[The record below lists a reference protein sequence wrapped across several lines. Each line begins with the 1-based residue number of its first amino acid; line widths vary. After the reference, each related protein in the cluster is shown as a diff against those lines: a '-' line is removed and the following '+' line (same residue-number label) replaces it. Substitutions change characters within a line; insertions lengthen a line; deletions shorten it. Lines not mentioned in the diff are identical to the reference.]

1 MAKIGKNMKAARE
14 KVGVN
19 PLPIEEAVKGVKG
32 SAFAKFDETVELT
45 VNLGVDPRHAD
56 QMIRGTMLMPHGIG
70 KKIKVAVIASG
81 EKVKEAQNAGADI
94 VGGDDLVQKIQE
106 GFMDF
111 DTVVATPD
119 MMKSVGKLGK
129 ILGTRGMMPNPKS
142 GTVTFD
148 VAKTI
153 EEIKAGR
160 VEYRVDKGGVIHC
173 PIGKVSFGEDKLKDN
188 ALALLD
194 KLIKIKPA
202 SAKGKYI
209 KKVTLSSTM
218 GPGVIVDV
226 SNMNIR

>member
-1 MAKIGKNMKAARE
+1 MAKIGKNMKAAKE

-19 PLPIEEAVKGVKG
+19 PLPIEEAVKGIKG
-32 SAFAKFDETVELT
+32 AAFAKFDETVELT

-56 QMIRGTMLMPHGIG
+56 QMLRGTMQMPHGTG
-70 KKIKVAVIASG
+70 KKVRVAVIASG
-81 EKVKEAQNAGADI
+81 EKMKEAQNAGADV
-94 VGGDDLVQKIQE
+94 VGGEDLVQKIQE
-106 GFMDF
+106 GFMEF
-111 DTVVATPD
+111 DTVISTPD

-173 PIGKVSFGEDKLKDN
+173 PIGKVSFGEDKLKEN

-226 SNMNIR
+226 SDMNIR

>member
-14 KVGVN
+14 KVGEN
-19 PLPIEEAVKGVKG
+19 PLSVEEAIKGIKG
-32 SAFAKFDETVELT
+32 AAFAKFDETVELA

-56 QMIRGTMLMPHGIG
+56 QMLRGTMLMPHGIG

-81 EKVKEAQNAGADI
+81 EKMKEAEKAGADI
-94 VGGDDLVQKIQE
+94 IGGEDLVQKIQE
-106 GFMDF
+106 GFLDF
-111 DTVVATPD
+111 DTVVSTPD

-148 VAKTI
+148 IAKTV

-160 VEYRVDKGGVIHC
+160 VEYRTDKGGVIHC
-173 PIGKVSFGEDKLKDN
+173 PVGKVSFSEEKLKDN
-188 ALALLD
+188 TLALLD

-209 KKVTLSSTM
+209 KKVTMSSTM
-218 GPGVIVDV
+218 GPGVAIDI

>member
-14 KVGVN
+14 KVGVS
-19 PLPIEEAVKGVKG
+19 PLSVEEAIKGVKG
-32 SAFAKFDETVELT
+32 AAFAKFDETVELV

-56 QMIRGTMLMPHGIG
+56 QMLRGTMLMPHGIG

-81 EKVKEAQNAGADI
+81 EKMKEAEKAGADI
-94 VGGDDLVQKIQE
+94 IGGEDLVQKIQE
-106 GFMDF
+106 GFLDF
-111 DTVVATPD
+111 DIVVSTPD

-148 VAKTI
+148 IAKTVG
-153 EEIKAGR
+153 EIKAGR
-160 VEYRVDKGGVIHC
+160 VEYRTDKGGVIHC
-173 PIGKVSFGEDKLKDN
+173 PVGKVSFSEEKLKDN
-188 ALALLD
+188 TLALLD

-209 KKVTLSSTM
+209 KKVTMSSTM
-218 GPGVIVDV
+218 GPGVAIDI

>member
-14 KVGVN
+14 KVGMS
-19 PLPIEEAVKGVKG
+19 PLSIEEAIKGVKG
-32 SAFAKFDETVELT
+32 AAFAKFDETVELV

-56 QMIRGTMLMPHGIG
+56 QMLRGTMLMPHGIG

-81 EKVKEAQNAGADI
+81 EKMKEAEKAGADI
-94 VGGDDLVQKIQE
+94 IGGEDLVQKIQE
-106 GFMDF
+106 GFLDF
-111 DTVVATPD
+111 DIVVSTPD

-148 VAKTI
+148 VAKTVG
-153 EEIKAGR
+153 EIKAGR
-160 VEYRVDKGGVIHC
+160 VEYRTDKGGVIHC
-173 PIGKVSFGEDKLKDN
+173 PVGKVSFSEEKLKDN
-188 ALALLD
+188 TLALLD

-209 KKVTLSSTM
+209 KKVTMSSTM
-218 GPGVIVDV
+218 GPGVAIDI

>member
-14 KVGVN
+14 KIGEN
-19 PLPIEEAVKGVKG
+19 PLSVEEAIKGIKG
-32 SAFAKFDETVELT
+32 AAFAKFDETVELA

-56 QMIRGTMLMPHGIG
+56 QMLRGTMLMPHGIG

-81 EKVKEAQNAGADI
+81 EKMKEAEKAGADI
-94 VGGDDLVQKIQE
+94 IGGEDLVQKIQE
-106 GFMDF
+106 GFLDF
-111 DTVVATPD
+111 DTVVSTPD

-148 VAKTI
+148 IAKTV

-160 VEYRVDKGGVIHC
+160 VEYRTDKGGVIHC
-173 PIGKVSFGEDKLKDN
+173 PVGKVSFSEEKLKDN
-188 ALALLD
+188 TLALLD

-209 KKVTLSSTM
+209 KKVTMSSTM
-218 GPGVIVDV
+218 GPGVAIDI

>member
-14 KVGVN
+14 KVGVS
-19 PLPIEEAVKGVKG
+19 PLSVEEAIKGVKG
-32 SAFAKFDETVELT
+32 AAFAKFDETVEL
-45 VNLGVDPRHAD
+45 VINLGVDPRHAD
-56 QMIRGTMLMPHGIG
+56 QMLRGTMLMPHGIG

-81 EKVKEAQNAGADI
+81 EKMKEAEKAGADI
-94 VGGDDLVQKIQE
+94 IGGEDLVQKIQE
-106 GFMDF
+106 GFLDF
-111 DTVVATPD
+111 DIVVSTPD

-148 VAKTI
+148 IAKTVG
-153 EEIKAGR
+153 EIKAGR
-160 VEYRVDKGGVIHC
+160 VEYRTDKGGVIHC
-173 PIGKVSFGEDKLKDN
+173 PVGKVSFSEEKLKDN
-188 ALALLD
+188 TLALLD

-209 KKVTLSSTM
+209 KKVTMSSTM
-218 GPGVIVDV
+218 GPGVVIDI

>member
-14 KVGVN
+14 KVGKN
-19 PLPIEEAVKGVKG
+19 PLPIEEAIKGVKDA
-32 SAFAKFDETVELT
+32 AFAKFDETVELT

-56 QMIRGTMLMPHGIG
+56 QMLRGTMLMPHGIG
-70 KKIKVAVIASG
+70 KKIRVAVIASG
-81 EKVKEAQNAGADI
+81 EKMKEAEKAGADI
-94 VGGDDLVQKIQE
+94 FGGDDLVQKIQE
-106 GFMDF
+106 GFLDF

-148 VAKTI
+148 VAKTV

-160 VEYRVDKGGVIHC
+160 VEYRTDKGGVIHC
-173 PIGKVSFGEDKLKDN
+173 PVGKVSFSEDKLKDN

-202 SAKGKYI
+202 TAKGKYI
-209 KKVTLSSTM
+209 KKVTVSSTM
-218 GPGVIVDV
+218 GPGVIVDI

>member
-14 KVGVN
+14 KVGMS
-19 PLPIEEAVKGVKG
+19 PLSVEEAIKGVKG
-32 SAFAKFDETVELT
+32 AAFAKFDETVELV

-56 QMIRGTMLMPHGIG
+56 QMLRGTMLMPHGIG

-81 EKVKEAQNAGADI
+81 EKMKEAEKAGADI
-94 VGGDDLVQKIQE
+94 IGGEDLVQKIQE
-106 GFMDF
+106 GFLDF
-111 DTVVATPD
+111 DIVVSTPD

-148 VAKTI
+148 VAKTVG
-153 EEIKAGR
+153 EIKAGR
-160 VEYRVDKGGVIHC
+160 VEYRTDKGGVIHC
-173 PIGKVSFGEDKLKDN
+173 PVGKVSFSEEKLKEN
-188 ALALLD
+188 TLALLD

-209 KKVTLSSTM
+209 KKVTMSSTM
-218 GPGVIVDV
+218 GPGVAIDI

>member
-1 MAKIGKNMKAARE
+1 MAKIGKNMKAAKE
-14 KVGVN
+14 KVSKTPV
-19 PLPIEEAVKGVKG
+19 LIDEAIKGMKDA
-32 SAFAKFDETVELT
+32 AFAKFDETVELT

-70 KKIKVAVIASG
+70 KKIRVAVIANG
-81 EKVKEAQNAGADI
+81 EKIKEAQNAGADVI
-94 VGGDDLVQKIQE
+94 GGDDLVQKIQE
-106 GFMDF
+106 GFLDF
-111 DTVVATPD
+111 DTVVSTPD

-142 GTVTFD
+142 GTVTFEI
-148 VAKTI
+148 AKTVG
-153 EEIKAGR
+153 EIKAGR

-173 PIGKVSFGEDKLKDN
+173 PVGKVSFSEDKLKDN
-188 ALALLD
+188 VLALLD
-194 KLIKIKPA
+194 KLIRIKPA

>member
-14 KVGVN
+14 KVGVT
-19 PLPIEEAVKGVKG
+19 PLSVEEAIKGVKG
-32 SAFAKFDETVELT
+32 AAFAKFDETVELV

-56 QMIRGTMLMPHGIG
+56 QMLRGTMLMPHGIG

-81 EKVKEAQNAGADI
+81 EKMKEAEKAGADI
-94 VGGDDLVQKIQE
+94 IGGEDLVQKIQE
-106 GFMDF
+106 GFLDF
-111 DTVVATPD
+111 DTVVSTPD

-148 VAKTI
+148 IAKTVG
-153 EEIKAGR
+153 EIKAGR
-160 VEYRVDKGGVIHC
+160 VEYRTDKGGVIHC
-173 PIGKVSFGEDKLKDN
+173 PVGKVSFSEEKLKDN
-188 ALALLD
+188 TLALLD

-209 KKVTLSSTM
+209 KKVTMSSTM
-218 GPGVIVDV
+218 GPGVVIDI
-226 SNMNIR
+226 SDMNIR